1 MSSKTLRRS
10 SPCPDCGKNTAKKRA
25 PDTVKNWATLQP
37 EAQCWTRRYEQLR
50 EQGLAKDTLI
60 GTDFRGLSLLIRQGV
75 VASEILTSFRI
86 NLSLFGEKSGGDLWS
101 GKGSLTLSKTG
112 TDVRRHGLARGCPGG
127 GSRP

>member
-1 MSSKTLRRS
+1 MSLVLNTGLRRAVFS
-10 SPCPDCGKNTAKKRA
+10 AILPTSPSCLQSVRLKVLPVNPEKIKLSKKRY
-25 PDTVKNWATLQP
+25 VYWWA
-37 EAQCWTRRYEQLR
+37 
-50 EQGLAKDTLI
+50 D
-60 GTDFRGLSLLIRQGV
+60 GV
-75 VASEILTSFRI
+75 SEILTSFRI